1 MHINNLL
8 LFSHLS
14 HVHSLQP
21 HELEHASSSVL
32 HYLLEFAQ
40 IHVH

>member
-14 HVHSLQP
+14 HGKGAKYDENKFLCK
-21 HELEHASSSVL
+21 
-32 HYLLEFAQ
+32 LLLITEFV
-40 IHVH
+40 IGKV